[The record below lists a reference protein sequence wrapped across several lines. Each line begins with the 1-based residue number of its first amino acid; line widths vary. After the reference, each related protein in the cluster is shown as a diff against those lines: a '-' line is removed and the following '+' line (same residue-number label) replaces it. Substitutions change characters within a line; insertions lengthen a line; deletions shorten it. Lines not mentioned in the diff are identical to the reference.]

1 MNLFSLVLVAG
12 FAAALVP
19 AAARADDLPSYAHH
33 DETIHGTIISFDGKY
48 TAYVR
53 DERGFVDRVRLHD
66 GTVINP
72 TGLTLEPGQSVTI
85 LGRTDGRDFDANEI
99 DTPYQDDGDYAPDP
113 GAAYV
118 APYDYYPSYPAYAL
132 AYPAFVSLG
141 FGFGYF
147 GGYGGYYHPGYYG
160 GYGHYGYGYG
170 YAPYPHGGYYG
181 YYGHSGY
188 YAHGGSYSST
198 TPYGRFTQPVGRSFQ
213 GSRPLSSGAFRGSS
227 AGSFHGSSAGG
238 FHGGGGGFHGGGGGH
253 H

>member
-1 MNLFSLVLVAG
+1 MKILSLTLALG

-19 AAARADDLPSYAHH
+19 AAARADDVPSYAHH
-33 DETIHGTIISFDGKY
+33 EETIHGTIVSFDGKY

-53 DERGFVDRVRLHD
+53 DERGFVDRIALHD

-72 TGLTLEPGQSVTI
+72 TGLTLEPGQTVTI

-99 DTPYQDDGDYAPDP
+99 DTPYQEDGDYAPDP
-113 GAAYV
+113 DGAYV

-147 GGYGGYYHPGYYG
+147 GGYGGYYHGGYYG
-160 GYGHYGYGYG
+160 GYGHGYGYGYG
-170 YAPYPHGGYYG
+170 GYAHGG

-188 YAHGGSYSST
+188 YNHGGSYYST
-198 TPYGRFTQPVGRSFQ
+198 TPYGRSTQPYARSFQ
-213 GSRPLSSGAFRGSS
+213 SAHPMSSGAFRGQP
-227 AGSFHGSSAGG
+227 GGG
-238 FHGGGGGFHGGGGGH
+238 FHSSGGGGFRSSAGGGGFHGGGGSH

>member
-1 MNLFSLVLVAG
+1 MKIMSLGLALA

-19 AAARADDLPSYAHH
+19 AVARADGLPSYAHQ
-33 DETIHGTIISFDGKY
+33 DETIHGTIVSFDGKY

-53 DERGFVDRVRLHD
+53 DERGFVDRIRLHD

-72 TGLTLEPGQSVTI
+72 TGLTLESGQTVTI
-85 LGRTDGRDFDANEI
+85 LGHTDGHDFDANEI
-99 DTPYQDDGDYAPDP
+99 DTPYGEDGDYAPDS

-118 APYDYYPSYPAYAL
+118 APYDYYSYYPAYAL

-160 GYGHYGYGYG
+160 GYGHGYGYYG
-170 YAPYPHGGYYG
+170 GYPHGGYGAYNGHTG
-181 YYGHSGY
+181 YYS
-188 YAHGGSYSST
+188 HGGSYHST

-213 GSRPLSSGAFRGSS
+213 GARPMSSGA
-227 AGSFHGSSAGG
+227 FHGSSAGG
-238 FHGGGGGFHGGGGGH
+238 FHASGGGGFHGGGGAH